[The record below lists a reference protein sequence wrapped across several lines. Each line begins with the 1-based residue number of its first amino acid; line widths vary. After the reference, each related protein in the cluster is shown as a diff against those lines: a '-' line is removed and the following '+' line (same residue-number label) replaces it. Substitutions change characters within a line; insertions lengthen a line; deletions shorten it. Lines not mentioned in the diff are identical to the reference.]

1 MNGADDYKK
10 AFRKSFDQ
18 LSYRRNWHEA
28 FRDFIEIAACTA
40 HQQPY
45 HEGVLIKDADFERI
59 EQRYMETIKKY
70 DAKELDSIAA
80 LYALSVMALRDT
92 KEDFIGQ
99 IYMDLGIS
107 NKFNGEFF
115 TPVHVCRMMAQ
126 MQMHGASEVIE
137 RQGIIRVSEP
147 CCGAGVML
155 IEAANALRDDG
166 HDPRGV
172 MWFQAIDI
180 NRTCFNMAYFQLS
193 VLQLVGEVVH
203 GDTLRMEWW
212 ERRETPM
219 WKIIRERNAI
229 PQEPLP
235 EFKPLPPP
243 PPVVA
248 KVKNQ
253 MAFEF

>member
-1 MNGADDYKK
+1 MTSSPYFKD
-10 AFRKSFDQ
+10 FRKHFDQ
-18 LSYRRNWHEA
+18 LSYRRNWHEV
-28 FRDFIEIAACTA
+28 FRDFIEIAACTV

-45 HEGVLIKDADFERI
+45 HEGALTMDAEFERI
-59 EQRYMETIKKY
+59 EQRYMETIRKY
-70 DAKELDSIAA
+70 DAKELDAITA
-80 LYALSVMALRDT
+80 LYGISVIALRDT

-126 MQMHGASEVIE
+126 MQMVGASELIE

-155 IEAANALRDDG
+155 IEAANALREDG
-166 HDPRGV
+166 HDARRV

-219 WKIIRERNAI
+219 WKIIRETNGI
-229 PQEPLP
+229 PQDPLP
-235 EFKPLPPP
+235 EFKPLPPAP
-243 PPVVA
+243 PIVA
-248 KVKNQ
+248 KAKNQ